1 VQPVYMNL
9 PTGACVPCV
18 PCVSCVPCN
27 IPVYSDPT
35 TPPLL
40 LAVISLTWFSVSER
54 DFAMTILSLANTA
67 GSAMGSIVPT
77 LIVTESDTDAQS
89 LGPAIASLL
98 LVQLVC
104 AAVAMVAVYIWF
116 TSAPALPPSVAA
128 GLLQK
133 SNVRSAG
140 TSVVAGGGASEGSE
154 EEEEQTK
161 KSKKRVF
168 DDDSMWQNVKKLLGN
183 TQYVL
188 LLCGFACA
196 IGSLNSLASLLGQLP
211 TNNTPSQVGIIGFC
225 IILSGFFGA
234 VSCGAILSTYKA
246 YATTLKAAFIG
257 ALTSLV
263 CFFLACHNDNFALM
277 CLTGGMTGFFV
288 LATIPAGLQ
297 CAVECTHPV
306 SEDAAVGLMQLTAN
320 LVTIPYTFLGQAM
333 LANNGTAGDDNFNAD
348 VNDGVQYGWY
358 AVFATSVLAFGAL
371 CVMAF
376 RSGDYRRLK
385 LDIVSES
392 LNDGDSDG
400 QRDLTRSHSRSRGS
414 RNNSINNSRTD
425 RRSTDNDDVRI
436 V

>member
-1 VQPVYMNL
+1 MIYRYILTL
-9 PTGACVPCV
+9 PL
-18 PCVSCVPCN
+18 
-27 IPVYSDPT
+27 
-35 TPPLL
+35 LL

-77 LIVTESDTDAQS
+77 LLVSESDTDAES
-89 LGPAIASLL
+89 LGPDIASLL

-104 AAVAMVAVYIWF
+104 AAVAMVTVYIWF

-133 SNVRSAG
+133 SNSRPAG
-140 TSVVAGGGASEGSE
+140 TSSVAGGAAGEGSE
-154 EEEEQTK
+154 GEEEQTK
-161 KSKKRVF
+161 SKKRIS

-257 ALTSLV
+257 ALASLV
-263 CFFLACHNDNFALM
+263 CFFLACHNDSFSLM

-288 LATIPAGLQ
+288 IATIPAGLQ

-306 SEDAAVGLMQLTAN
+306 SEDAAVGLIQLMAN
-320 LVTIPYTFLGQAM
+320 LATVPFTFLGQTM
-333 LANNGTAGDDNFNAD
+333 LANNGTAGGDNFNAD
-348 VNDGVQYGWY
+348 VNDGVQYGRY
-358 AVFATSVLAFGAL
+358 ALFATSVLAFGTL

-376 RSGDYRRLK
+376 RSGDYRRSRLENEINDNETK
-385 LDIVSES
+385 RSISENIVLSVEQ
-392 LNDGDSDG
+392 ND
-400 QRDLTRSHSRSRGS
+400 LHNHEVPTMK
-414 RNNSINNSRTD
+414 
-425 RRSTDNDDVRI
+425 
-436 V
+436 